1 MRELSPQKVFV
12 QYRDNIKPYDPIKGR
27 KYTITHSDI
36 TAELFVFIANNY
48 ATDQITSIHDEVK
61 LGWEQ
66 TQRGLFLIG
75 SVLVD
80 GTDVIGN
87 SEIRNRI
94 FYTEMPTAL
103 TALRQADRFIFQ
115 KYPYIDNTPVLIH
128 FISEKPTYDKTYNFG
143 PIGNYKLL

>member
-48 ATDQITSIHDEVK
+48 ATDQITSVHDEVK
-61 LGWEQ
+61 LSWEQ
-66 TQRGLFLIG
+66 TPSGLLLIG
-75 SVLVD
+75 SVFID
-80 GTDVIGN
+80 GTDVSGN

-115 KYPYIDNTPVLIH
+115 KY
-128 FISEKPTYDKTYNFG
+128 
-143 PIGNYKLL
+143 